1 MSGGQSIQDTCK
13 GGMTRNR
20 TALGLFPTF
29 GTELLVLLLLTLAIG
44 LWVSNYMLM
53 MREELRRS
61 DLALG
66 KRASRR
72 PAA

>member
-1 MSGGQSIQDTCK
+1 
-13 GGMTRNR
+13 MTRNR
-20 TALGLFPTF
+20 TPLDLFPTF

-44 LWVSNYMLM
+44 LAVSNYMM
-53 MREELRRS
+53 TMREGRRRS

>member
-1 MSGGQSIQDTCK
+1 
-13 GGMTRNR
+13 MTRNR
-20 TALGLFPTF
+20 TILGLFPTF

-44 LWVSNYMLM
+44 VAVSNYMLT

-61 DLALG
+61 DLAHG